1 MATPIAKHSQLFAY
15 NAESLE
21 HSSFESIDAMMLNFS
36 ATKSYWLNTYDISN
50 VKELQSVVVRNKFDE
65 FHVKLIKDQF
75 HPNKIVVLEHSL
87 FIGINTLHISK
98 EDLTTEQMNFVVTK
112 NFVWSMQEKKG
123 DHFDWIRA
131 LLAKDTSL
139 VRKKKAD
146 YLLYY
151 LLESIIDNYTAGFAK
166 TRDSYHSESLES
178 LKNGGPKLVQ
188 QIEERKNNISLIKKH
203 VGSYRDMV
211 LKLERVTLEGFKTSY
226 FSELREQANS
236 LLADLDYEIKELDG
250 AINLFFSIQGHK
262 LNEVMKTLTLFS
274 VIFIPL
280 TFIAGIYGM
289 NFSNIPLI
297 ANDKGYFVIIGLML
311 LITAISL
318 YLFKRKHWF

>member
-1 MATPIAKHSQLFAY
+1 
-15 NAESLE
+15 
-21 HSSFESIDAMMLNFS
+21 
-36 ATKSYWLNTYDISN
+36 
-50 VKELQSVVVRNKFDE
+50 
-65 FHVKLIKDQF
+65 
-75 HPNKIVVLEHSL
+75 
-87 FIGINTLHISK
+87 
-98 EDLTTEQMNFVVTK
+98 
-112 NFVWSMQEKKG
+112 
-123 DHFDWIRA
+123 
-131 LLAKDTSL
+131 
-139 VRKKKAD
+139 
-146 YLLYY
+146 LLYY

-311 LITAISL
+311 SITAVSL